1 MKPSSLFYQIRQ
13 GIRNIGRNKMF
24 SIASIATMTAC
35 IFLFGLLFS
44 IIMNVD
50 SVRRSLEEKVGV
62 TVFFEEGT
70 TDERM
75 AAIGDEIR
83 AIDHVTE
90 ATFTSADEAWE
101 NYKAEHFADNPQLAE
116 GFKENPLANSASFT
130 ILVDKID
137 NQQQVVNEIGKIEGV
152 RQINQSSAAAKNLKG
167 FNKIFSY
174 ISAAVI
180 AILLIVSIIL
190 IMNTITVGITVRKE
204 EIVLM
209 KLIGATDSFVRGPF
223 IIEGLLLGLI
233 GSAIPLGILYA
244 VYNLLISRLLARF
257 GFLNSMG
264 GVLLNVNQVFAVLLP
279 LGVLLGIGIGVA
291 GARITVKRHLDV

>member
-1 MKPSSLFYQIRQ
+1 MKLRSIGYMIRQ
-13 GIRNIGRNKMF
+13 GISNIDRNKMF
-24 SIASIATMTAC
+24 SVASIATMTAC
-35 IFLFGLLFS
+35 IFLFGAFMSILL
-44 IIMNVD
+44 NVNAL
-50 SVRRSLEEKVGV
+50 RKELEEQVGV
-62 TVFFEEGT
+62 TVFFTEGIT
-70 TDERM
+70 E
-75 AAIGDEIR
+75 DEIHE
-83 AIDHVTE
+83 IGEQITKIEHVTE
-90 ATFTSADEAWE
+90 IHYTSADEAWE
-101 NYKAEHFADNPQLAE
+101 KYKEEYFGSNPKLAE

-130 ILVDKID
+130 ILVDKIE

>member
-1 MKPSSLFYQIRQ
+1 M
-13 GIRNIGRNKMF
+13 
-24 SIASIATMTAC
+24 
-35 IFLFGLLFS
+35 LLCF
-44 IIMNVD
+44 
-50 SVRRSLEEKVGV
+50 
-62 TVFFEEGT
+62 
-70 TDERM
+70 
-75 AAIGDEIR
+75 
-83 AIDHVTE
+83 
-90 ATFTSADEAWE
+90 
-101 NYKAEHFADNPQLAE
+101 
-116 GFKENPLANSASFT
+116 
-130 ILVDKID
+130 
-137 NQQQVVNEIGKIEGV
+137 
-152 RQINQSSAAAKNLKG
+152 
-167 FNKIFSY
+167 
-174 ISAAVI
+174 I

>member
-1 MKPSSLFYQIRQ
+1 
-13 GIRNIGRNKMF
+13 MF

-116 GFKENPLANSASFT
+116 GFKENPLANSASYT
-130 ILVDKID
+130 VLVDYVEAQD
-137 NQQQVVNEIGKIEGV
+137 DVVSRIRQIEGV
-152 RQINQSSAAAKNLKG
+152 RQINQSSGAVKNLAS
-167 FNKIFSY
+167 FNRLFTIVSVG
-174 ISAAVI
+174 IIVV
-180 AILLIVSIIL
+180 LLIVSIIL
-190 IMNTITVGITVRKE
+190 IANAVSMGIAARKN
-204 EIVLM
+204 EIGIM
-209 KLIGATDSFVRGPF
+209 KLIGATDRFVRAPF
-223 IIEGLLLGLI
+223 VVEGLILGLI
-233 GSAIPLGILYA
+233 GTLLPLGILFL
-244 VYNLLISRLLARF
+244 VYRGLVGSLMVRF
-257 GFLNSMG
+257 GFLGDMQNTLLSPATVFT
-264 GVLLNVNQVFAVLLP
+264 VLCPIGLMLG
-279 LGVLLGIGIGVA
+279 LGVGLIGA
-291 GARITVKRHLDV
+291 WITVKRHLDV